1 MLSLLIFIPLIALLP
16 VFLLPAKY
24 SGYYKFIALAAMV
37 FECII
42 AGILYVQFRSAPD
55 LLINGVTSKFKLLEK
70 SDWISL
76 DLGGMGKVSID
87 YFLGADGL
95 NIFMIILSAFVLLIG
110 VISSWNIE
118 KNIKGYFSLYLLLSS
133 SIIGC
138 FLALDFFLF
147 FLFFELMLLPMYF
160 LIGLWGGPKRE
171 YASIKFFLY
180 TLAGSLL
187 ILIVMIALYIS
198 VIDPVET
205 ALNIEFINNAAIA
218 GPDLV
223 SQIQDMLASGG
234 ISDTDKVHTFNI
246 LYMMDPGNYIPGSLL
261 HTLSSSTIFGIDPRY
276 VAFLAV
282 LIGFA
287 IKMPSFPFHTWL
299 PDAHVEAPTP
309 VSVVLAALLLKVGA
323 YGIIRIAYPIFPD
336 GAVHYAKWIALLGV
350 ISIIYGAFNALAMK
364 DLKKLIAYSSVSH
377 MGFVLLGIAS
387 VTVEGI
393 NGAIYQMFSHG
404 ILTTMLFLIA
414 GVLYDR
420 TQDRTIDNYRG
431 LASRMPNYTIVVT
444 VAFFASLGLPGFS
457 GFIAEL
463 FVLLGAFHSSALNG
477 FVPRWMAVVAVSGI
491 LIGAAYYLWVLQKM
505 FFGKFWIR
513 KPKFY
518 AILKDLDR
526 RELLMLVPLI
536 VITIVFG
543 LFPGLLF
550 DLIAASVSDMVSFI
564 MAFNPK

>member
-1 MLSLLIFIPLIALLP
+1 MLSLLIFIPLLALIP

-24 SGYYKFIALAAMV
+24 SAYYKFVVLGAMV
-37 FECII
+37 FECIV
-42 AGILYVQFRSAPD
+42 AFLLYVKFISSPD
-55 LLINGVTSKFKLLEK
+55 LLINGVASKFKLMEK
-70 SDWISL
+70 ANWISL
-76 DLGGMGKVSID
+76 DLGGMGKVSVD
-87 YFLGADGL
+87 YFLGVDGL
-95 NIFMIILSAFVLLIG
+95 NIFMILLSAFVLLIG
-110 VISSWNIE
+110 VLSSWNIE
-118 KNIKGYFSLYLLLSS
+118 KKLKGYFCLYLLLSS
-133 SIIGC
+133 SIMGC

-187 ILIVMIALYIS
+187 ILIVMITLYIS

-205 ALNIEFINNAAIA
+205 ALNLGFINNTLYVSP
-218 GPDLV
+218 GLV
-223 SQIQDMLASGG
+223 SQVQTMLLSGD
-234 ISDTDKVHTFNI
+234 ISNADKVHTFNI
-246 LYMMDPGNYIPGSLL
+246 LYMTDPGNYVPGSLL
-261 HTLSSSTIFGIDPRY
+261 HILSSSVVFGMGARHL
-276 VAFLAV
+276 AFLAIF
-282 LIGFA
+282 IGFA
-287 IKMPSFPFHTWL
+287 IKMPSVPFHTWL

-309 VSVVLAALLLKVGA
+309 
-323 YGIIRIAYPIFPD
+323 IFPE
-336 GAVHYAKWIALLGV
+336 GAMHYAKWIALLGV

-364 DLKKLIAYSSVSH
+364 DIKKMIAYSSVSH

-387 VTVEGI
+387 VTVEGM

-420 TQDRTIDNYRG
+420 THDRTIDNYRG
-431 LASRMPNYTIVVT
+431 LASRMPNYTIIVT

-463 FVLLGAFHSSALNG
+463 FVLLGAFHSYNLNG
-477 FVPRWMAVVAVSGI
+477 LVPRWMAVAAVSGI
-491 LIGAAYYLWVLQKM
+491 LIGAAYYLWILQKM

-513 KPKFY
+513 TPKFY
-518 AILKDLDR
+518 ATLKDLDQ
-526 RELLMLVPLI
+526 RELIMLVPLI
-536 VITIVFG
+536 VITIIFG

-550 DLIAASVSDMVSFI
+550 DLVAPSVSDMVSLI
-564 MAFNPK
+564 MHINPNH